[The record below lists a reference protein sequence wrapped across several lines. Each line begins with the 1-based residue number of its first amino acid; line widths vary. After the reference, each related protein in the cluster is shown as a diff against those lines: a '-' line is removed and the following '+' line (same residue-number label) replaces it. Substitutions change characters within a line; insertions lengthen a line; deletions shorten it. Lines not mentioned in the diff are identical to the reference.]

1 MAIQINSNSNYRY
14 AIVFASRAVADE
26 WWHVVSTSAIV
37 KFSNSIRRANAA
49 DSLAVNGVATQ
60 LPWQGGRQWSVIPP
74 LHFADHISENSSPIK
89 VSSFAPKS
97 PYEYWYCPLLSDSN
111 ATNLVYISRTERT
124 RFRVG
129 LTDKGTAGAIM
140 IGSDEIVITL
150 PSLSRS
156 IRVTGSGQVILSTAP
171 ELGLKFS
178 DLLSKFTVGPT
189 LYKDGQSLDT
199 RELFYTDDGE
209 EWELA

>member
-1 MAIQINSNSNYRY
+1 M
-14 AIVFASRAVADE
+14 VASGASSRPFI
-26 WWHVVSTSAIV
+26 SQTT
-37 KFSNSIRRANAA
+37 
-49 DSLAVNGVATQ
+49 LART
-60 LPWQGGRQWSVIPP
+60 L
-74 LHFADHISENSSPIK
+74 
-89 VSSFAPKS
+89 SSFAPQS
-97 PYEYWYCPLLSDSN
+97 PYEYWYCPLLSDNN

-129 LTDKGTAGAIM
+129 LTDKGTAGTIM
-140 IGSDEIVITL
+140 IGPDEIVITL